1 MKKNFNNFIRAFAIA
16 FTLLFFTAGVVG
28 AYSANA
34 KSGQVVEKDKL
45 WNINFNKEIKF
56 DDIAKNE
63 IKVIDSKKNR
73 VNVELSLGKDNK
85 SIIVN
90 PPNGGYKVGESY
102 TLVLGKDI
110 SSKENKRLNKEITME
125 FTIKDYDKE
134 NIMDKLIV
142 LPNESYDVNEANR
155 MISRLNKIPSPIL
168 QKLAENK
175 VKIILSNTN
184 ITEVKEYEY
193 LKGVTPRGWEGTGKT
208 WDDVPGAGGKPVVA
222 RIGYSDPG
230 EAHGAVN
237 LELHE
242 TAHAIDKY
250 VFNDVSSSESYKTMW
265 KQEVKNVFGDN
276 PYFVNYPEEYF
287 AETFAMYY
295 VNEEQNLKLKE
306 KAPLTYEFIKN
317 LENTIN
323 GVVSVKADYFFILCN
338 QCYLIKEA
346 LML

>member
-16 FTLLFFTAGVVG
+16 FTLLFFTVGVVG
-28 AYSANA
+28 AYVANA
-34 KSGQVVEKDKL
+34 KSGQVAEKDKV
-45 WNINFNKEIKF
+45 WNTNFNKEIKF
-56 DDIAKNE
+56 DDIVKNE
-63 IKVIDSKKNR
+63 INDKK
-73 VNVELSLGKDNK
+73 
-85 SIIVN
+85 
-90 PPNGGYKVGESY
+90 
-102 TLVLGKDI
+102 
-110 SSKENKRLNKEITME
+110 
-125 FTIKDYDKE
+125 

-142 LPNESYDVNEANR
+142 LPKENYDINEANK
-155 MISRLNKIPSPIL
+155 MVSRLNKIPLPIL
-168 QKLAENK
+168 QKLEKNN

-184 ITEVKEYEY
+184 ITEVKEYEH
-193 LKGVTPRGWEGTGKT
+193 LKGVTPRGWEGTDKT
-208 WDDVPGAGGKPVVA
+208 WDDVPGAGENPVVA

-230 EAHGAVN
+230 EAHGSIN

-250 VFNDVSSSESYKTMW
+250 AFNDVSSSKSYKAMW

-295 VNEEQNLKLKE
+295 VNQEQNLKLKE

-323 GVVSVKADYFFILCN
+323 GVASVKTGYFFILCN
-338 QCYLIKEA
+338 QCYLIKEE